1 MESSKRSAGC
11 GRRPSGRLSR
21 PGAPWAADRPPAR
34 ASESSAEDV
43 AVAVVALEL
52 HQVHRLPPA
61 RYIVVQIES
70 DQTGFPGSLVAYAL
84 S

>member
-21 PGAPWAADRPPAR
+21 PGAPAR